1 MLFRFLPW
9 PAGSGDGTQ
18 TKGQS
23 GTAAELSRRAGVSGI
38 HIDWGFEN
46 MHYRKTKLAAGI
58 LAGLCLA
65 CSLHAQD
72 AAPSSHAQTQDTPQS
87 QPKDAKKDVK
97 QLDAVSVT
105 TSYQHSLSEALQT
118 KREDTRVVD
127 AISSEDIGKFP
138 SENIAEAIEHIP
150 GVQMQ
155 NINGRGSTISI
166 RGLGPAY
173 AATTVNGQI
182 IKSADFTDG
191 FRFDIIPPEIAASVQ
206 VIKSPTASM
215 DAGGLSGTINI
226 NTIKP
231 LDLKDRKLIMS
242 GKEQR
247 SDYRGGAPTPKAML
261 TYIDQF
267 DDHKL
272 GVFVNTGYQE
282 LKDRADYFWIDR
294 WATQTDASGN
304 SIQVPMRP
312 RYRRIDRDTR
322 RWVFN
327 SGVQWRPSEDLELGA
342 NVLYTRDRTDNRLYQ
357 QVFLLSSGTVNVL
370 SEANGT
376 GTQVE
381 AKNFRLENNFQYEK
395 HDWTNSLLTGY
406 LNWNIDQWTLKGT
419 VNYTQGKTKESEA
432 AAILGIKVADAIL
445 DLSQPGRA
453 SFNVSDTLT
462 SAANYDAGSLTREN
476 YPDGA
481 LRRVLNSEKSVQ
493 LDATRFVGGSFLSAV
508 DMGVKYREETLN
520 RKIWRRDEEAL
531 TPAEAA
537 MINWPSLSNAG
548 TVVSGFLNSSSAI
561 QSSWISPNLSAFDA
575 AVKSSGVGIPVL
587 FAPANSYSV
596 TNDIAAAYAMA
607 DIDTMVF
614 GLPLR
619 GNVGVRDE
627 DTRRTVNAYLAG
639 PLAIDGD
646 AGTVLG
652 TTQTHYN
659 YNNVLPSMNLVLEM
673 RPDLLARFS
682 AAQVLV
688 RPILDSNS
696 SLSTTIDSS
705 ANSLGTVTN
714 VIAIG
719 QPNMK
724 PLTANQADFGVEW
737 YYTPA
742 SALTLDTFYKAIKNG
757 TYQYSFCPSSYSGTS
772 LSTNSGGDCVDA
784 SGNIYEISETKNDST
799 ISRIKGYE
807 VGWTQSLDEWL
818 PVKGFGLTANYTR
831 VIPNY
836 GSSGF
841 KVRNLSKH
849 TWNTTAFYEHAGFS
863 ARASLTHR
871 SEYYQGQ
878 QDSFFAYAGHEVRA
892 RTQLDLM
899 FGYAVNDK
907 LSFSLSVLNANGSRE
922 QAYRGNTLI
931 WQESSYIGRSVYAGF
946 EWQIL

>member
-1 MLFRFLPW
+1 
-9 PAGSGDGTQ
+9 
-18 TKGQS
+18 
-23 GTAAELSRRAGVSGI
+23 
-38 HIDWGFEN
+38 
-46 MHYRKTKLAAGI
+46 MHYRTTKLAAGV

-72 AAPSSHAQTQDTPQS
+72 ASPSSAQTHDAPQD

-97 QLDAVSVT
+97 QLEAVSVT
-105 TSYQHSLSEALQT
+105 TSYQHSLSQALQT

-173 AATTVNGQI
+173 ALTTVNGQT
-182 IKSADFTDG
+182 IKSADFTAG

-206 VIKSPTASM
+206 VIKSPTANM

-226 NTIKP
+226 NTLKP
-231 LDLKDRKLIMS
+231 LDLKDRKLIIS

-294 WATQTDASGN
+294 WATRTDANGN
-304 SIQVPMRP
+304 SMQVPMRP
-312 RYRRIDRDTR
+312 RYRRFDRDTR

-327 SGVQWRPSEDLELGA
+327 SGLQYRPTDSLEMGVNA
-342 NVLYTRDRTDNRLYQ
+342 LYTRDRTDNRLSQ
-357 QVFLLSSGTVNVL
+357 QVFSLNGGTVSVL

-376 GTQVE
+376 ATQVE
-381 AKNFRLENNFQYEK
+381 SKNFRLENNFQNEK

-406 LNWNIDQWTLKGT
+406 LNWNMDQWTLRT
-419 VNYTQGKTKESEA
+419 VANYTQGKTKESEA
-432 AAILGIKVADAIL
+432 AAILGIDVPDAML
-445 DLSQPGRA
+445 DLSHPGA
-453 SFNVSDTLT
+453 VSFNVSDNLAN
-462 SAANYDAGSLTREN
+462 AANYDASVLKREN

-481 LRRVLNSEKSVQ
+481 IRRVFNTEKSLQ
-493 LDATRFVGGSFLSAV
+493 FDATRFINGAFISAI
-508 DMGVKYREETLN
+508 DMGVKYREETLD

-531 TPAEAA
+531 TDAQMAL
-537 MINWPSLSNAG
+537 INWPSLASSG
-548 TVVSGFLNSSSAI
+548 TLVSGFLNNSSAI
-561 QSSWISPNLSAFDA
+561 QSSWISPNLSGFNA
-575 AVKSSGVGIPVL
+575 AVKNSGVGIPEL

-596 TNDIAAAYAMA
+596 TNNIAAAYVMA
-607 DIDTMVF
+607 DIDTNVF
-614 GLPLR
+614 GMALR
-619 GNVGVRDE
+619 GNIGVRGE
-627 DTRRTVNAYLAG
+627 STHRTVDAYLAG

-646 AGTVLG
+646 AGSVMG
-652 TTQTHYN
+652 TTKTHYN
-659 YNNVLPSMNLVLEM
+659 YNNVLPSLNLVLDI

-688 RPILDSNS
+688 RPILDSNTA
-696 SLSTTIDSS
+696 LSTTVDTS
-705 ANSLGTVTN
+705 ANTLGTNTTTVS
-714 VIAIG
+714 IG
-719 QPNMK
+719 QPTMK
-724 PLTANQADFGVEW
+724 PLTANQADLGLEW
-737 YYTPA
+737 YYTAA
-742 SALTLDTFYKAIKNG
+742 SALTVDTFYKAIKNG
-757 TYQYSFCPSSYSGTS
+757 TYQYTFCPSSYNGTS
-772 LSTNSGGDCVDA
+772 LSTNSGGDCVDSA
-784 SGNIYEISETKNDST
+784 GNLYDISETKNDST

-849 TWNTTAFYEHAGFS
+849 TWNTTAFYEHHGFS

-871 SEYYQGQ
+871 SEFYQSQ

-892 RTQLDLM
+892 LTQLDLM

-907 LSFSLSVLNANGSRE
+907 LSFSLSVFNANGSRE
-922 QAYRGNTLI
+922 QAYRGSTLI

-946 EWQIL
+946 EWQLL